1 MPKIFDKKNDNVDKL
16 IYMAQN
22 KCMIA
27 HQINK
32 YDKCEL
38 CDDIPE
44 DKIYKCIKC
53 LHVLCEYCT
62 IQHLIKTNDLYECE
76 KCDDIYDRINELE
89 WFDYPKPGSL
99 FHLCKKCIKNLQ
111 C

>member
-1 MPKIFDKKNDNVDKL
+1 MPKIFDRKSDNVDTL
-16 IYMAQN
+16 IYTSNN
-22 KCMIA
+22 KCIIA
-27 HQINK
+27 HHINK

-53 LHVLCEYCT
+53 QQVLCREC
-62 IQHLIKTNDLYECE
+62 IINHLIKTNELYECE
-76 KCDDIYDRINELE
+76 KCDDVYDKINDLE
-89 WFDYPKPGSL
+89 WFEYPKPGNF
-99 FHLCKKCIKNLQ
+99 FHLCKECINKLV